1 MNYKTP
7 DNIAR
12 FEQVIKKSRFIAVS
26 GHVPDQAGLSDFL
39 NNLSAEF
46 PDARHICYASI
57 LGTPKAGKLLC
68 SDDNEPAGTAGKP
81 ILNVLQH
88 SGFGDIATAVV
99 RYFGGI
105 KLGAGGL
112 VRAYSASASGSVT
125 QLTTRIIEHT
135 VHLYLE
141 AEFPLENDIR
151 HLLKEIGVSRF
162 HVNYEHNLQIQC
174 NVPVTEVDQLRSRLT
189 DASRGKIVFTVL
201 DTE

>member
-12 FEQVIKKSRFIAVS
+12 YEQVIKKSRFIAVS
-26 GHVPDQAGLSDFL
+26 GHVPDHAGLSNFL
-39 NNLSAEF
+39 NNLSSEF

-57 LGTPKAGKLLC
+57 LGTPQTGKLLC

-112 VRAYSASASGSVT
+112 VRAYSGSASGSVT
-125 QLTTRIIEHT
+125 QLTSRIIEHT
-135 VHLYLE
+135 VRLNLE
-141 AEFPLENDIR
+141 AGFPLENDIR